1 MNRNFPTRKEA
12 FLFAMCLSPIIFA
25 AAYFGHASEGLGIFV
40 CTGMVGFAAKQY
52 WDLRRDYRYW
62 SVLVFGVLIQIP
74 LVLFFP
80 WDAKGMSYPKLLPIG
95 LADYAVLWAGLSFVK
110 RNGH

>member
-1 MNRNFPTRKEA
+1 MY
-12 FLFAMCLSPIIFA
+12 LSPIILIA
-25 AAYFGHASEGLGIFV
+25 GYFGHVREGLGIFP

-62 SVLVFGVLIQIP
+62 AVLVLGEVTQIP

-80 WDAKGMSYPKLLPIG
+80 WDAKGMSYPTLLPIG
-95 LADYAVLWAGLSFVK
+95 LADYAVLWAGLSFV
-110 RNGH
+110 RRTVTNR